1 MLDTRKQGKQSIAAP
16 RRSASHCK
24 RTRPRKRTHG
34 QSPCLRTSSRHWQT
48 ALWLGPAVSP
58 VALSLH
64 LSIVGAFDDDLGPQV
79 FLKFKHV
86 DFESLPSF
94 VSRSSTHFSQ
104 LISQIGPNW
113 AKSGWHEEH
122 SEVLTDVRIDWAD
135 SVLIKL
141 NQRKKYKSALLL
153 SGLSNLLCRMM
164 TLVMTEGLSVS
175 NLRN

>member
-86 DFESLPSF
+86 RSFVLTLFIFKAPNYVDFFSLPSF
-94 VSRSSTHFSQ
+94 VSRSSSHFSQ
-104 LISQIGPNW
+104 LISQIGPHW
-113 AKSGWHEEH
+113 PKSGWHEEH
-122 SEVLTDVRIDWAD
+122 SEVLTEMPFD
-135 SVLIKL
+135 SVRAGPIP
-141 NQRKKYKSALLL
+141 Y
-153 SGLSNLLCRMM
+153 
-164 TLVMTEGLSVS
+164 
-175 NLRN
+175 